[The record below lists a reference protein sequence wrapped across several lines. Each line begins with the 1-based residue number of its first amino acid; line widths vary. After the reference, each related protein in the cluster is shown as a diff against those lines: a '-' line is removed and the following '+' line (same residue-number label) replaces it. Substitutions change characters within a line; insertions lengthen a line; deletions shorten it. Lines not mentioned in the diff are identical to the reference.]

1 MDAVE
6 QRLRALA
13 AYCAS
18 YPQVGLEDSVV
29 SEHLAA
35 CLREVRAVTNLSQQ
49 KCQDVQAFLQS
60 ATLPGPV
67 KSGLKE
73 ALMEQLARSEAGRLD
88 SARKCLQ
95 NFVTVPWY
103 LVPSLWAALLSEGN
117 TVATKH
123 SLLLQFLA
131 RLGLKNPSE
140 ATHGMVTVL
149 THLTSQVVLRDAQ
162 QAFAIYVRQ
171 KEVSQA
177 FFRRLLPEVE
187 RPYYRELPAD
197 PMQLE
202 RRLFDQVYSEEQPA
216 RPLPLAYSELLA
228 LHAAVPLRKS
238 NAQLP
243 RSSSVQ
249 GTGNL
254 WQALLGSA
262 QISNPEAALVL
273 QRALSAL
280 SASSSVQLPGFR
292 LLGSAASGAVA
303 EGQGNSSAPELPG
316 FQLALPQS
324 TSCLSLPAA
333 APAAAA
339 AAEGVQHQSQQ
350 QQLQQQQSAQQ
361 GQLQQQTTA
370 QVPAQHEQLQQ
381 RTTAQV
387 QVSTALAPSTE
398 AAPPETTH
406 SAPTHGVLDFAAC
419 VDRLQGKGTTPVPT
433 PARST
438 SNRRLAGKQS
448 PSTEKFLAHKN
459 TKPHKA
465 TVAKSQKPKVNVKKT
480 PVQKACKTP
489 AAVKGKDKKVLAR
502 RAAKQKKQLAA
513 GVSAA
518 LLKLYSHGCCKCR
531 YQVSGC
537 TDSCYTYRGQL

>member
-333 APAAAA
+333 GLLLLLLLKACSTSPSSSNCSSS
-339 AAEGVQHQSQQ
+339 SQR
-350 QQLQQQQSAQQ
+350 SR
-361 GQLQQQTTA
+361 GNC
-370 QVPAQHEQLQQ
+370 
-381 RTTAQV
+381 
-387 QVSTALAPSTE
+387 SS
-398 AAPPETTH
+398 
-406 SAPTHGVLDFAAC
+406 
-419 VDRLQGKGTTPVPT
+419 RLLRRCR
-433 PARST
+433 RST
-438 SNRRLAGKQS
+438 SNCSSGLLLRCRCQQHLPRLQKPLRPKLLTAPLRMVSWTLQPVWIACRARARRLSLPQPEAPATGGSPGSSLLALRSFLPRRTQS
-448 PSTEKFLAHKN
+448 LTRPRSRSLRS
-459 TKPHKA
+459 P
-465 TVAKSQKPKVNVKKT
+465 
-480 PVQKACKTP
+480 
-489 AAVKGKDKKVLAR
+489 R
-502 RAAKQKKQLAA
+502 
-513 GVSAA
+513 
-518 LLKLYSHGCCKCR
+518 
-531 YQVSGC
+531 
-537 TDSCYTYRGQL
+537 